1 MTLLSPIVFQKPVA
15 KALHPTSF
23 QRPRLRA
30 ALRNACLFA
39 TAAVLVP
46 AMFTIPSMAQNRSAA
61 DKTEGVQILLLGTK
75 GGPPLDRDRSEPSSL
90 LIVDG
95 RPYLIDCGI
104 GTMRRLLDTEVRSET
119 IRTIFITHLHSDHD
133 LGLVDVMANDVVYLD
148 GAQGAAHTIDIYGP
162 PQTAQFV
169 KFAYSYIRIPSAVFA
184 ADGLSSANPANPF
197 RTHEIDRAG
206 LVYQDDKIRVT
217 AAENTHYKL
226 MSAKD
231 RARMKS
237 YAYRFNTRYGAIVFT
252 GDTGVS
258 DGVARLAKGADV
270 LVSEVIDIPAIAKLV
285 GRMSTQNHWTQQRR
299 DALMAH
305 MKFEHLPMKDVG
317 EMATK
322 AEVKSVVL
330 HHYSPVEDAAIYVSG
345 VKKYYSGPVFAGKDL
360 ARYCLGTPD
369 ASRAGAHTLRSCP

>member
-1 MTLLSPIVFQKPVA
+1 MTLLSPIGFRESVA
-15 KALHPTSF
+15 RAINPASF

-30 ALRNACLFA
+30 ALRDTCLFA
-39 TAAVLVP
+39 TAAVLAA
-46 AMFTIPSMAQNRSAA
+46 AMFAIPSMAQDRPAA
-61 DKTEGVQILLLGTK
+61 KTEGVQILLLGTK
-75 GGPPLDRDRSEPSSL
+75 GGPPLDRDRSETSSL

-133 LGLVDVMANDVVYLD
+133 LGLADVMSNDVLYLD
-148 GAQGAAHTIDIYGP
+148 AAQGAAHTIDIYGP

-169 KFAYSYIRIPSAVFA
+169 QFAYSYLRIPSAVFA
-184 ADGLSSANPANPF
+184 ADGLSPANPANPF
-197 RTHEIDRAG
+197 KAHEIEHAG
-206 LVYQDDKIRVT
+206 MVYQDDKIRVT

-226 MSAKD
+226 MSSKD

-237 YAYRFNTRYGAIVFT
+237 YAYRFDTRYGTIVFT

-258 DGVARLAKGADV
+258 DAVARLAKGADV
-270 LVSEVIDIPAIAKLV
+270 LVSEVIDIPAITKFV
-285 GRMSTQNHWTQQRR
+285 MSTQNHWTQQRR

-305 MKFEHLPMKDVG
+305 MKSEHLPMKDLG
-317 EMATK
+317 EMATA

-330 HHYSPVEDAAIYVSG
+330 HHYSPVEDSAIYVSG

-369 ASRAGAHTLRSCP
+369 AGGAGARTLTPCP